1 MEDYWFSIE
10 LNEVR
15 LMNLTPL
22 MVAKTIMHEV
32 IHADIFAKLMSLKS
46 SLKSNLSVDEMKE
59 LSEALNDQNFPTLN
73 YYYEKY
79 VFDVTAQLAL

>member
-1 MEDYWFSIE
+1 
-10 LNEVR
+10 
-15 LMNLTPL
+15 

-59 LSEALNDQNFPTLN
+59 LSEALNDQNFSDAELLLR
-73 YYYEKY
+73 EIR
-79 VFDVTAQLAL
+79 V